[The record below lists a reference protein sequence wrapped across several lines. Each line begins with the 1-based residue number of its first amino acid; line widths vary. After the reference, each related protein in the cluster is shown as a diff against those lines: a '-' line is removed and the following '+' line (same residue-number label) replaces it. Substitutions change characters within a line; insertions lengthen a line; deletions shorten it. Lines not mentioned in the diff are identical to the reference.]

1 MRNLETVRFY
11 RCPKLSSIAQS
22 KELLNRTGSDA
33 TPSHV
38 RRQLFANAAI
48 AASRGAEPMT
58 ACISASTAH
67 FKFAERSV
75 GPLNLVQF

>member
-1 MRNLETVRFY
+1 MRNLETVRFS

-48 AASRGAEPMT
+48 APSRVAS
-58 ACISASTAH
+58 
-67 FKFAERSV
+67 
-75 GPLNLVQF
+75 